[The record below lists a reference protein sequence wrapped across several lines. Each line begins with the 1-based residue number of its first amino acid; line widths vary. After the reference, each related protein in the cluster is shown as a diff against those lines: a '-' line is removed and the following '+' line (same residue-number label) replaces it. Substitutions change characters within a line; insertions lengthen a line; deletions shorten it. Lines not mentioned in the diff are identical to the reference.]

1 MLRTMESSVR
11 MLKQN
16 LLQPEPSDEILA
28 ARIAQQ
34 DINALELIYDRFA
47 SQVFTL
53 AAMLSDCV
61 EAEKIVVQ
69 VFWRLWLEADQF
81 RFQGST
87 FQDWFL
93 NLARAHILNRLVRDE
108 RRTAKD
114 RVDVINR
121 WLSDVTNQKME
132 AREGL
137 HRPDSRIL
145 VWQGLQD
152 LTLEQR
158 CVIVLA
164 SYGGY
169 KQKEIAQLLNLPLNA
184 VEQHIRLGLKRLRDI
199 TKPELVLERG

>member
-1 MLRTMESSVR
+1 
-11 MLKQN
+11 MLKQD
-16 LLQPEPSDEILA
+16 LFYSVPSDEILA

-34 DINALELIYDRFA
+34 DIGALELIYDRFA
-47 SQVFTL
+47 SRVFTL

-61 EAEKIVVQ
+61 EAEGIVLQ

-81 RFQGST
+81 RFKGGR

-93 NLARAHILNRLVRDE
+93 SLVRAHILYRFVHRGG
-108 RRTAKD
+108 RTAKD
-114 RVDVINR
+114 RVDAINS
-121 WLSDVTNQKME
+121 WLSDITNHEME

-137 HRPDSRIL
+137 HRPVSRIR
-145 VWQGLQD
+145 VWQWLQY

-184 VEQHIRLGLKRLRDI
+184 VEKHIRLGLKRLRDT
-199 TKPELVLERG
+199 TKPELVLERV